1 MLHLLGFPGDRNDLL
16 DLLLATLNDGDAVVL
31 LDEGLPWA
39 DDEAAMAAL
48 RNKAGISVYLLDA
61 GAPTAGTAVITA
73 IDLVTLSEQ
82 HPACSSWYP

>member
-1 MLHLLGFPGDRNDLL
+1 MLHLLGFPADRNDLL

-39 DDEAAMAAL
+39 DNEAAMAAL
-48 RNKAGISVYLLDA
+48 HNKAIVSVYLLDSST
-61 GAPTAGTAVITA
+61 PITRIPVITTM
-73 IDLVTLSEQ
+73 DLVALSEQ